1 VLAVALALTASLAWG
16 SSDWIAGVWTRRT
29 SLSGVI
35 LVTQIA
41 GLVFTATFAAVRGH
55 GLPGADVLLPGMLAG
70 VASVVAIASFYKG
83 LSIGIM
89 SIVAPISAT
98 GVVVPVTVGLLR
110 GDRPSIIQAA
120 GMGVAAL
127 GVLLATSERSAGK
140 RPAPS
145 RFSIGLALLAAFS
158 IGVAYVGMDLA
169 AAHDPAWGVFVLR
182 CTSAVVFGAVLV
194 ARRPSLN
201 LTLGAVPLLIL
212 VGLGDNLANS
222 LFSLATTHGYLSV
235 VAVLGY
241 VYPAFTVVL
250 AHLFSNERLARWQ
263 LAGIAAAL
271 AGAGAIA
278 VG

>member
-1 VLAVALALTASLAWG
+1 VLAVALALTASLVWG
-16 SSDWIAGVWTRRT
+16 SSDWVGGMWTRRT

-41 GLVFTATFAAVRGH
+41 GLAFTAAFAAIRGH

-83 LSIGIM
+83 LAIGIM

-98 GVVVPVTVGLLR
+98 GVIVPVAVGLLR
-110 GDRPSIIQAA
+110 GDRPSLVQAT

-127 GVLLATSERSAGK
+127 GVLLASSERSAGK

-145 RFSIGLALLAAFS
+145 RSSIGLALLAAFS

-169 AAHDPAWGVFVLR
+169 AVHDPAWGVFVLR
-182 CTSAVVFGAVLV
+182 CTSAVVFAAVLLT
-194 ARRPSLN
+194 RRPSLN
-201 LTLGAVPLLIL
+201 LTMAAIPIL
-212 VGLGDNLANS
+212 VIVGLGDNLANA

-250 AHLFSNERLARWQ
+250 AHLFSDERLARWQ
-263 LAGIAAAL
+263 LVGIAAAL
-271 AGAGAIA
+271 GGAAAIA

>member
-16 SSDWIAGVWTRRT
+16 TSDWVGGTWTRRT

-41 GLVFTATFAAVRGH
+41 GLAFTGAFAVLQGH
-55 GLPGADVLLPGMLAG
+55 GLPDADVLLPGMLAG
-70 VASVVAIASFYKG
+70 VASVFAIAAFYKG
-83 LSIGIM
+83 LAIGIM

-98 GVVVPVTVGLLR
+98 GVVVPIAVGLLR
-110 GDRPSIIQAA
+110 GDRPSVTQAA

-127 GVLLATSERSAGK
+127 GVLLASSERSAGK

-145 RFSIGLALLAAFS
+145 RYSIGLALLAAFS

-169 AAHDPAWGVFVLR
+169 AAHDPAWGVFTLR
-182 CTSAVVFGAVLV
+182 LTSAIIFGTIIAT
-194 ARRPSLN
+194 RRPVLN
-201 LTLGAVPLLIL
+201 LTLAALPVLVL
-212 VGLGDNLANS
+212 VGLGDNIANA

-250 AHLFSNERLARWQ
+250 AHLFSSERLAGRQ

>member
-1 VLAVALALTASLAWG
+1 M
-16 SSDWIAGVWTRRT
+16 I
-29 SLSGVI
+29 
-35 LVTQIA
+35 
-41 GLVFTATFAAVRGH
+41 
-55 GLPGADVLLPGMLAG
+55 
-70 VASVVAIASFYKG
+70 
-83 LSIGIM
+83 
-89 SIVAPISAT
+89 
-98 GVVVPVTVGLLR
+98 VPVAVGLLR
-110 GDRPSIIQAA
+110 GDRPSVTQAA

-127 GVLLATSERSAGK
+127 GVLLASSERSAGK

-158 IGVAYVGMDLA
+158 IGIAYVGMDLA

-182 CTSAVVFGAVLV
+182 CTSAVIFGAVLA
-194 ARRPSLN
+194 ARRPSLR
-201 LTLGAVPLLIL
+201 LTLGAIPVLIV
-212 VGLGDNLANS
+212 VGVADNLANA

-250 AHLFSNERLARWQ
+250 AHLFSEERLAGWQ
-263 LAGIAAAL
+263 LAGIGAAL